1 MTGWMLRFISNYQKK
16 NDRLEGELL
25 VAELEVDERNP
36 LNIVQYEVLKEDGD
50 FKLKL
55 KSLC

>member
-1 MTGWMLRFISNYQKK
+1 
-16 NDRLEGELL
+16 LEGELL
-25 VAELEVDERNP
+25 VAEMKGDERKL
-36 LNIVQYEVLKEDGD
+36 LNIVQYEVLKEDGA